1 MSVEAALAIAGMAL
15 VTYGVRA
22 GGFLL
27 SAWIP
32 RSGFAAAWLRQ
43 LPGTMLAAIV
53 APSVLTGGIAETS
66 AAFLTVLTAVI
77 TRNLFI
83 SMAIGIIA
91 VWVGR
96 SVIPLI

>member
-1 MSVEAALAIAGMAL
+1 MTLEAALTIGGMAL

-27 SAWIP
+27 SAYIP
-32 RSGFAAAWLRQ
+32 QHGFAAGWLRH
-43 LPGTMLAAIV
+43 LPGAMLAAIV
-53 APSVLTGGIAETS
+53 APTVLTGGPAETF
-66 AAFLTVLTAVI
+66 AAVLTVVAALV

-83 SMAIGIIA
+83 AMAVGIIA

-96 SVIPLI
+96 GVIPLI

>member
-1 MSVEAALAIAGMAL
+1 MTPEAALAIAGMAL

-27 SAWIP
+27 SAYIP
-32 RSGFAAAWLRQ
+32 QSGFAAAWLRH

-53 APSVLTGGIAETS
+53 APSVLTGGPVES
-66 AAFLTVLTAVI
+66 AAAVLTVVTAVF
-77 TRNLFI
+77 TRNLFVA
-83 SMAIGIIA
+83 MAVGTIA

-96 SVIPLI
+96 SLIPLI

>member
-1 MSVEAALAIAGMAL
+1 MSPEAALAIAGMAL

-32 RSGFAAAWLRQ
+32 QHGFAAAWLRH
-43 LPGTMLAAIV
+43 LPGAMLAAIV
-53 APSVLTGGIAETS
+53 APSVLTGGMAET
-66 AAFLTVLTAVI
+66 AAAMLTVLTAVI

-83 SMAIGIIA
+83 SMAVGVIA